1 MEFSPITKS
10 EVEKMTKKIS
20 LDSIKAYIKKQDWK
34 KILRQSIMVFL
45 SAFILAVAVELFI
58 ANFELV
64 SGGVTGISIALEHIC
79 KNAFP
84 QHEFLDAE
92 FWITI
97 FTWVFFFIG
106 LLFLGKEFAIKTL
119 LFTILY
125 PGCIYMVQGFIG
137 LEIFG
142 GYFTSIAVPGN
153 DKYQIG
159 LILAA
164 VVGGALVGLAIA
176 IAFMAGSST
185 GGVDIISYAICKFF
199 PKLKI
204 SKITLLI
211 DATIVVLGMFA
222 MKDFVL
228 SLLGIISAAVTSF
241 MIDKVFL
248 GGSRAF
254 IAQIVSEKTE
264 EIRIAIRDDMDR
276 TSTIIDCVGGY
287 SGEDKKLVMVSF
299 TMSQY
304 ALLMSIID
312 KVDKTAF
319 VTIHRA
325 HEINGLGFSIEKRK
339 KNH

>member
-1 MEFSPITKS
+1 MEFSPVTKS
-10 EVEKMTKKIS
+10 EVEKMTEKIS
-20 LDSIKAYIKKQDWK
+20 IDSIKAYIKKLDWK

-45 SAFILAVAVELFI
+45 SALILAIAVELFI
-58 ANFELV
+58 ANFGLV

-79 KNAFP
+79 RKAFP

-97 FTWVFFFIG
+97 FTWVFFFVG
-106 LLFLGKEFAIKTL
+106 LIFLGKEFAIKTL

-125 PGCIYMVQGFIG
+125 PGCIYLIHGFID
-137 LEIFG
+137 LEVFG
-142 GYFTSIAVPGN
+142 GYFTSIADETHG
-153 DKYQIG
+153 KYQTG
-159 LILAA
+159 LVLAA

-185 GGVDIISYAICKFF
+185 GGVDIISCAICKFF

-222 MKDFVL
+222 IQDFVL

-264 EIRIAIRDDMDR
+264 QIRVAIRDDMDR

-287 SGEDKKLVMVSF
+287 SGENKKLVMVSF

-304 ALLMSIID
+304 AQLMSIID
-312 KVDKTAF
+312 TVDKTAF

-325 HEINGLGFSIEKRK
+325 HEINGLGFSIEKRS
-339 KNH
+339 KNQ

>member
-1 MEFSPITKS
+1 MS
-10 EVEKMTKKIS
+10 KKIS
-20 LDSIKAYIKKQDWK
+20 FDTLISYIKKQDWK

-58 ANFELV
+58 ANFGLV
-64 SGGVTGISIALEHIC
+64 SGGITGISIALEHVC
-79 KNAFP
+79 KKALS
-84 QHEFLDAE
+84 QYEFLDAE

-97 FTWVFFFIG
+97 FTWLFFFIG
-106 LLFLGKEFAIKTL
+106 LIFLGKEFALKTL

-125 PGCIYMVQGFIG
+125 PGCIYTVRGFIE
-137 LEIFG
+137 LEVFG
-142 GYFTSIAVPGN
+142 GYFTSISEVGS

-204 SKITLLI
+204 SRMTLLI

-222 MKDFVL
+222 MQDFVL

-264 EIRIAIRDDMDR
+264 EIRVAIRDDMDR

-287 SGEDKKLVMVSF
+287 SGENKKLVMVSF

-312 KVDKTAF
+312 RIDKTAF

-325 HEINGLGFSIEKRK
+325 HEINGLGFSIEKRQ
-339 KNH
+339 KNQ